1 MGDIVEVVANE
12 FGFSGN
18 PVGLQGVVRD
28 VNKGVANVRLPI
40 YENPVYFYNR
50 ELKLIRRG
58 NN

>member
-1 MGDIVEVVANE
+1 MEVVANE

-18 PVGLQGVVRD
+18 PVGLQGVVEYSMT
-28 VNKGVANVRLPI
+28 GGANVKLPI
-40 YENPVYFYNR
+40 YNSPMNFYNR